1 MKSLSSTVE
10 FFPFIV
16 NFAFFHNL
24 KNKFKPTY
32 EQRIN
37 LEDEKYICKLVYEIP
52 LSQELIK
59 LHNRNS
65 VFVVNLEIKNF
76 NCFAACDINSE
87 DIIDYIKKIIL

>member
-1 MKSLSSTVE
+1 MKSLNPNLE

-24 KNKFKPTY
+24 KNKFEPTH

-37 LEDEKYICKLVYEIP
+37 LEDEKYICKPVYEIP

-65 VFVVNLEIKNF
+65 VFVVNLSNKNY
-76 NCFAACDINSE
+76 NCWAACDINSE
-87 DIIDYIKKIIL
+87 DIIDYIKNIIL